1 MIRYKHFWW
10 FQTSFECLSSKKK
23 MASSWKVGFD
33 CSEKHL
39 TICRCRDSILCNGYL
54 CRLVSSPTPSLIFW
68 AKLWYVFQVRTFYN
82 PNISKGISYEHNLW
96 KKNILSDIFF
106 CQESKT
112 ITFSFFKNT
121 WHQYV
126 QLSNRSTAHKF

>member
-10 FQTSFECLSSKKK
+10 FQTSFEFLSSKKK

-82 PNISKGISYEHNLW
+82 PNISKGIFMNTICE
-96 KKNILSDIFF
+96 KKYFVWYFF

-112 ITFSFFKNT
+112 ITFSFFKHLT
-121 WHQYV
+121 SV
-126 QLSNRSTAHKF
+126 CSVK

>member
-10 FQTSFECLSSKKK
+10 FQTSFEFLSSKKK

-54 CRLVSSPTPSLIFW
+54 CRLVSGGCSKNEWCNKIDSSQQWGAKIIFTKSKIYQVMWFFLRRRIRALANIASPMAKSGNGCREKNSKRLI
-68 AKLWYVFQVRTFYN
+68 LPFY
-82 PNISKGISYEHNLW
+82 
-96 KKNILSDIFF
+96 
-106 CQESKT
+106 
-112 ITFSFFKNT
+112 
-121 WHQYV
+121 
-126 QLSNRSTAHKF
+126 